1 MNTKEME
8 IVLSYMIEKMDPQS
22 QDDIKEILGGDLPD
36 LGQDALTKS
45 GFALDRCP
53 NRLKRRAALT
63 LKDRSALRRT
73 ASPRP
78 PRSAA
83 SACSRTL
90 TGCGCPDDQAPRP
103 TCC

>member
-8 IVLSYMIEKMDPQS
+8 MVLSYMIEKMDPQS

-36 LGQDALTKS
+36 LGQDALTKG

-63 LKDRSALRRT
+63 LKDRVSLAPDGKSETAEERRKRMFP
-73 ASPRP
+73 AR
-78 PRSAA
+78 
-83 SACSRTL
+83 
-90 TGCGCPDDQAPRP
+90 
-103 TCC
+103 